1 MNGSRLIRQSAIRA
15 FALFI
20 VKLTGL
26 IGRVILTRMV
36 GAEGI
41 GLYQIAYSFYGFVL
55 MFTGGL
61 PITLAMA
68 SAKKPAQSWDLLKI
82 ISLGC
87 VFIGGIVSL
96 VVFRHSIAI
105 SGFLGNPGLEYS
117 IRSLAPSLFAVPLLG
132 LLRGYLQ
139 GHKQIGVV
147 ALSEIIEQASRIF
160 FMLLI
165 VWYNLPLGINLA
177 MGSGLYSTFIGAF
190 IAFCLLA
197 VYISV
202 NKNKVPDYASNT
214 GESLPIFW
222 FIQSAIMISAT
233 RLIIPSSEFID
244 AILIPNRLLAVGYSS
259 SEATSMYGVIYGMAV
274 IVAYAPTL
282 LTGALCH
289 TVTVQFAAEWQKGNT
304 RRFNILSITALKV
317 SWLWGLSTALFLMEC
332 APELSLFIFNTE
344 TAGPV
349 IKYLAAIPL
358 LVGFREI
365 STSILWSQDNRKVPF
380 NGLLTG
386 IICSTL
392 AQYFL
397 VGIPGFGYKGAAIS
411 ILLLEV
417 VASVW
422 NLQALRFKLD
432 KLSTFLI
439 ALLGDLLFQSVM
451 LFGFRQ
457 LSQSFH
463 GTQTPLWRFLFAAL
477 LYFLVSGFYIYLRC
491 MKKGTNKNRS

>member
-1 MNGSRLIRQSAIRA
+1 MNGSPLLRQSAIRA

-20 VKLTGL
+20 VKLTGM

-61 PITLAMA
+61 PTTLAMA
-68 SAKKPAQSWDLLKI
+68 SAKRPAQSWNLLKT

-87 VFIGGIVSL
+87 VFFGGMVSL
-96 VVFRHSIAI
+96 LVFHHSIAI
-105 SGFLGNPGLEYS
+105 SRFLGNPGLEYS

-139 GHKQIGVV
+139 GHKQIGVI

-165 VWYNLPLGINLA
+165 VWYSLPLGINHA
-177 MGSGLYSTFIGAF
+177 MGSGLYSTFIGAV
-190 IAFCLLA
+190 IAFSLLT
-197 VYISV
+197 VYIAV
-202 NKNKVPDYASNT
+202 NKNNNPYNASHS
-214 GESLPIFW
+214 GQSLPIFW
-222 FIQSAIMISAT
+222 FIQSSIMISAT
-233 RLIIPSSEFID
+233 RLILPSSEFID
-244 AILIPNRLLAVGYSS
+244 AILIPNRLLAAGYSS

-289 TVTVQFAAEWQKGNT
+289 TVTVQFAAEWQQGNI
-304 RRFNILSITALKV
+304 RRFNSLSTTALKV
-317 SWLWGLSTALFLMEC
+317 SWLWGLSTALFLKGY
-332 APELSLFIFNTE
+332 AHELSLFIFNTE

-365 STSILWSQDNRKVPF
+365 STSILWSQDIRKVPF

-386 IICSTL
+386 IICSTVV
-392 AQYFL
+392 QYFL
-397 VGIPGFGYKGAAIS
+397 VGIPGFGFQGAAIS

-422 NLQALRFKLD
+422 NLQALRFKLG
-432 KLSTFLI
+432 KLSTILI
-439 ALLGDLLFQSVM
+439 ASLGDFMVLFVTLSGV
-451 LFGFRQ
+451 RQ
-457 LSQSFH
+457 LSQAFH
-463 GTQTPLWRFLFAAL
+463 GTETSLWRFLFAAL
-477 LYFLVSGFYIYLRC
+477 LYFLVSGIYMYFRC
-491 MKKGTNKNRS
+491 VKKRNQ